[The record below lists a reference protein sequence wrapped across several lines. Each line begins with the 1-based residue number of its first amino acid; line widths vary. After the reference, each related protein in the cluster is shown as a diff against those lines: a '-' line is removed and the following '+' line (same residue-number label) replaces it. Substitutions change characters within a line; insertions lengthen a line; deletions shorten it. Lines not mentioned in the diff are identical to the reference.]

1 MNIKEEFK
9 PIKEERDSSESER
22 DSVERKKSEG
32 EETKEDKEFFGFDPM
47 KEESV
52 PVNEEEEN
60 DNLSP
65 NVRDHEISTK
75 RNSFQK

>member
-9 PIKEERDSSESER
+9 PIQEDSSESER

-32 EETKEDKEFFGFDPM
+32 EETKEDKVPGVFEPM
-47 KEESV
+47 KEQSV
-52 PVNEEEEN
+52 LVGEEEEK

-65 NVRDHEISTK
+65 NVRDHEI
-75 RNSFQK
+75 